1 MDVDEGPGRREG
13 SKNDDGSDEPSQP
26 VTRPGERHG
35 SIFLGR
41 SPGPGLLP
49 ASRVSTV
56 TFSVG
61 SQRAKNRRTVTIL
74 IVAGV
79 SGSGKTTMGAM
90 LADRLGWP
98 FADAD
103 DFHPAANV
111 EKMRA
116 GIPLTDEDRWPWLR
130 AIAAW
135 MDERI
140 AAGESA
146 VLGCS
151 ALKRSYRDVLLDGRP
166 QAHMIFLDVAPEEL
180 ARRLAARHGHFF
192 PEKLLGTQLDAL
204 DPPHPDE
211 HVTSV
216 VETDEPASTME
227 LIMATLWPD
236 RKRPGDGAS
245 GAAGG
250 DHEAET

>member
-1 MDVDEGPGRREG
+1 M
-13 SKNDDGSDEPSQP
+13 
-26 VTRPGERHG
+26 
-35 SIFLGR
+35 
-41 SPGPGLLP
+41 
-49 ASRVSTV
+49 
-56 TFSVG
+56 
-61 SQRAKNRRTVTIL
+61 IL

-79 SGSGKTTMGAM
+79 SGSGKTTVGAM
-90 LADRLGWP
+90 LAGRLGWR

-103 DFHPAANV
+103 DFHPAANI

-130 AIAAW
+130 AIEAW

-151 ALKRSYRDVLLDGRP
+151 ALKRSYRDMLLGGRP
-166 QAHMIFLDVAPEEL
+166 QAQMIFLDVDPEEL

-204 DPPHPDE
+204 DPPQPDE
-211 HVTSV
+211 HVISV
-216 VETDEPASTME
+216 VEADEPAGTVAS
-227 LIMATLWPD
+227 IIAVLWPD
-236 RKRPGDGAS
+236 GKVPGAAPVS

-250 DHEAET
+250 DHEAEA